1 MTIKLPGPGSVI
13 RAATLSV
20 GCGLAAGCAVT
31 GGGALHAAAKV
42 VATRPATQ
50 RFCADQILTPTP
62 AQIAAINR
70 YWTPLARSALTVVSE
85 GKMAVSVPKKH
96 LTPAQRSALRR
107 AEWAWQA
114 FGPKPRLVCVRIPAA
129 AVSADG
135 PAVPPQ
141 VPASAPVPAS

>member
-1 MTIKLPGPGSVI
+1 M
-13 RAATLSV
+13 
-20 GCGLAAGCAVT
+20 
-31 GGGALHAAAKV
+31 AK
-42 VATRPATQ
+42 PATQ
-50 RFCADQILTPTP
+50 RFCADEILTPTP

-107 AEWAWQA
+107 AEWAGQA
-114 FGPKPRLVCVRIPAA
+114 FGPKPRLVCVQVPAA
-129 AVSADG
+129 AVSAGG

-141 VPASAPVPAS
+141 APASGPVS